1 MHKVSTSPEICA
13 STTLWKLKCQIEP
26 STQAAFFPCCSHP
39 CARSSFALFLCIS
52 RQDPFWLFD
61 VRWND
66 GCQSPLLSHEPY
78 GVSVACP
85 LSFVQALQPQQRYQ
99 LCVQCAVAHCLK
111 YSFCHPIENNLSIW
125 YKDGENYYM
134 FDEFWV
140 FNCQSHLSLF
150 KDSSECYM

>member
-26 STQAAFFPCCSHP
+26 STQAVFFPCCSHP
-39 CARSSFALFLCIS
+39 CATSSFALFLCIS

-66 GCQSPLLSHEPY
+66 GCQSPLL
-78 GVSVACP
+78 VCLWLV
-85 LSFVQALQPQQRYQ
+85 LLALLKLFNRYQ
-99 LCVQCAVAHCLK
+99 LGVQCAVAHCLK

-125 YKDGENYYM
+125 YKDGVNYYM

-140 FNCQSHLSLF
+140 FNCQSYLSLF
-150 KDSSECYM
+150 KDSSQYYM